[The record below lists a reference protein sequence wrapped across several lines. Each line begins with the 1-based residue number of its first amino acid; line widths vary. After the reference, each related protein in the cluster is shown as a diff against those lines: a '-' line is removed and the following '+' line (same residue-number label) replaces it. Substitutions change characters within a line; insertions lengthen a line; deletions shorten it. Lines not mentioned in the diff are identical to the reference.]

1 LLPPTASAPSFAM
14 RRHCI
19 RRADT
24 AAIRT
29 NNDAWIRAG
38 LAAEWLGA
46 VCAALGQGA
55 IDTLIIGDVDDAL
68 VVADEAMTTVAASA
82 AVLA

>member
-1 LLPPTASAPSFAM
+1 MDP
-14 RRHCI
+14 
-19 RRADT
+19 
-24 AAIRT
+24 
-29 NNDAWIRAG
+29 AG